1 MNEALISQFI
11 DDELDLQEKIDFV
24 QQVHENRQAKDAA
37 IGLLQQEQLLRAPVA
52 EHFPPARVPAATP
65 LRPRF
70 RLPWIPFA
78 SGLAVAAML
87 ILSVYLAM
95 PQREMVAQSITHRF
109 VIYAPNVSTVGIS
122 GTFTGWD
129 VLPLERMGQ
138 SGYWETRL
146 TLPQGEHR
154 FSYIMEGGRRV
165 PDPTVLMKEHDDF
178 GGVNSILQVTPT
190 RT

>member
-1 MNEALISQFI
+1 MNEELISQFI
-11 DDELDLQEKIDFV
+11 DDELDLEEKIEFV
-24 QQVHENRQAKDAA
+24 RQVHDSRQVKAAA
-37 IGLLQQEQLLRAPVA
+37 IGLLQQEQVLRGPVA
-52 EHFPPARVPAATP
+52 EHLPPVRVPASIP
-65 LRPRF
+65 SRQRF

-78 SGLAVAAML
+78 AGVAVAAML
-87 ILSVYLAM
+87 VIAVYLAM
-95 PQREMVAQSITHRF
+95 PQRQMVAETATHRF

-129 VLPLERMGQ
+129 VLPLNRLGH
-138 SGYWETRL
+138 SGYWETQL

-178 GGVNSILQVTPT
+178 GGVNSILQVAPT
-190 RT
+190 NT